1 MYCDLPIHGFQKFH
15 QGCKEDFMAAIE
27 VLEAPGRIG
36 RDEAA
41 RTRLV
46 LVAASLGTVFEWY
59 DFFLYGSLAVFF
71 GALFFPP
78 GNETAAFLASLATF
92 GAGFAV
98 RPFGALVFGGLGD
111 RIGRKRCFMITMV
124 MMGLSTL
131 LVGLLPTYA
140 QVGVWAPVLLVL
152 LRLTQGLAVGGE
164 YGSAATYVAE
174 HALPTHRGY
183 YTSWLQT
190 TSTIGLLLSL
200 LVILAC
206 RLTLGDDAFKA
217 WGWRIPFLTSIL
229 LLAVSVYIRLKLE
242 ESPVFQKMKLD
253 GSTSKSPIRESFG
266 SWSNLKGVLVLLF
279 GITSGMT
286 VIWYGA
292 QFYALF
298 FMQNTLQVDYKTS
311 YVIIAIGLALGTP
324 LIVLAGALS
333 DRVGRRPVM
342 IAGMLLGAAT
352 FFPSFHALANFAN
365 PGLAEFSARN
375 PIQISADNCTFSL
388 FAPPASACDK
398 ARKFFSRNGLSYTS
412 IPAAS
417 GDSVVTRIGGTTL
430 IGFDESAYKK
440 ALKAAGFKG
449 TAENVNIVGSIAV
462 MVWLLALVGMVYGPM
477 AAFMVE
483 MFPAKIRT
491 TSLSLPY
498 HLGVGIL
505 GGFLPFVASA
515 LVIYAGNIYAGLWYP
530 VGLAL
535 ATAVVA
541 LIVLPET
548 KDRAID

>member
-1 MYCDLPIHGFQKFH
+1 MM
-15 QGCKEDFMAAIE
+15 EDFMAALEAIE
-27 VLEAPGRIG
+27 VSRGIG
-36 RDEAA
+36 TDEAA

-131 LVGLLPTYA
+131 LVGLLPTYS
-140 QVGVWAPVLLVL
+140 QVGVWAPVLLVF

-164 YGSAATYVAE
+164 YGRAAPDVGE

-206 RLTLGDDAFKA
+206 RHTLGDEAFKA

-253 GSTSKSPIRESFG
+253 GCTSKSPIRESFG
-266 SWSNLKGVLVLLF
+266 SWANLKGVLITLF

-298 FMQNTLQVDYKTS
+298 FMQSTLQVDYKTS
-311 YVIIAIGLALGTP
+311 YTIFAIGLSFGTP
-324 LIVLAGALS
+324 LIVLFGALS
-333 DRVGRRPVM
+333 DRIGRRPVM
-342 IAGMLLGAAT
+342 IAGLLLGALT
-352 FFPSFHALANFAN
+352 LIPSFHALANFAN
-365 PGLAEFSARN
+365 PDLSTFSERN
-375 PIQISADNCTFSL
+375 PIVISANDCTFSL
-388 FAPPASACDK
+388 FAAPVSACDK
-398 ARKFFSRNGLSYTS
+398 ARKFFSRSGLSYTS
-412 IPAAS
+412 MPGPS
-417 GDSVVTRIGGTTL
+417 GGGMVSSIGDTRLT
-430 IGFDESAYKK
+430 GFDKATYKK
-440 ALKAAGFKG
+440 ALETAGYKG
-449 TAENVNIVGSIAV
+449 IADHVNVVGAIAGV
-462 MVWLLALVGMVYGPM
+462 VWMMALVGMV
-477 AAFMVE
+477 
-483 MFPAKIRT
+483 
-491 TSLSLPY
+491 
-498 HLGVGIL
+498 
-505 GGFLPFVASA
+505 
-515 LVIYAGNIYAGLWYP
+515 
-530 VGLAL
+530 
-535 ATAVVA
+535 
-541 LIVLPET
+541 
-548 KDRAID
+548 

>member
-1 MYCDLPIHGFQKFH
+1 
-15 QGCKEDFMAAIE
+15 MAALEAIE
-27 VLEAPGRIG
+27 VSRRIG
-36 RDEAA
+36 MDEAA

-78 GNETAAFLASLATF
+78 GNETAGFLASLATF

-131 LVGLLPTYA
+131 AVGLLPTYA

-174 HALPTHRGY
+174 HSGPAHRGY

-206 RLTLGDDAFKA
+206 RLTLGDEAFKV
-217 WGWRIPFLTSIL
+217 WGWRIPFLTSIA
-229 LLAVSVYIRLKLE
+229 LLAVSIYIRLKLE
-242 ESPVFQKMKLD
+242 ESPVFRKMKLEKR
-253 GSTSKSPIRESFG
+253 TSKSPIRESFG
-266 SWSNLKGVLVLLF
+266 SWGNLKVVFVLLF

-311 YVIIAIGLALGTP
+311 YAIFAVGLTLGTP
-324 LIVLAGALS
+324 LIVLCGALS
-333 DRVGRRPVM
+333 DRIGRRPVM
-342 IAGMLLGAAT
+342 IAGLFLGALT
-352 FFPSFHALANFAN
+352 FIPSFHALADFAN
-365 PGLAEFSARN
+365 PGLAAFAERN
-375 PIQISADNCTFSL
+375 PIEVSADNCTFSL
-388 FAPPASACDK
+388 FAAPVSACDK
-398 ARKFFSRNGLSYTS
+398 ARKFFSRNGLSYSS
-412 IPAAS
+412 IPAAA
-417 GDSVVTRIGGTTL
+417 GGGVVTRIGATTL
-430 IGFDESAYKK
+430 TGFDEPAYKR
-440 ALKAAGFKG
+440 ALEGSGFNG
-449 TAENVNIVGSIAV
+449 TAANVNVAGSIAV
-462 MVWLLALVGMVYGPM
+462 VVWLMALVGMVYGPM

-483 MFPAKIRT
+483 LFPAKIRT

-530 VGLAL
+530 VGIAL
-535 ATAVVA
+535 ATALVA
-541 LIVLPET
+541 LMVLPET
-548 KDRAID
+548 KDRVID

>member
-1 MYCDLPIHGFQKFH
+1 
-15 QGCKEDFMAAIE
+15 MAAIE
-27 VLEAPGRIG
+27 AHEAPRIG
-36 RDEAA
+36 TDEAA

-59 DFFLYGSLAVFF
+59 DFFLYGTLAVFF

-124 MMGLSTL
+124 MMGLSTVF
-131 LVGLLPTYA
+131 VGLLPTYA
-140 QVGVWAPVLLVL
+140 QVGVWAPVLLVF

-174 HALPTHRGY
+174 HAAPGRRGY

-200 LVILAC
+200 LIILIC
-206 RLTLGDDAFKA
+206 RVSLGDEAFKT
-217 WGWRIPFLTSIL
+217 WGWRIPFLTSIF
-229 LLAVSVYIRLKLE
+229 LLAVSIYIRLKLE
-242 ESPVFQKMKLD
+242 ESPVFQKMKSA
-253 GSTSKSPIRESFG
+253 GRISKSPIREAFG
-266 SWSNLKGVLVLLF
+266 SWGNIKSVLVLLF

-292 QFYALF
+292 QFYSLF
-298 FMQNTLQVDYKTS
+298 FMQNTLHVDYKTS
-311 YVIIAIGLALGTP
+311 YAIIAIGLALGTP
-324 LIVLAGALS
+324 LIVLCGALS
-333 DRVGRRPVM
+333 DRMGRRPVM
-342 IAGMLLGAAT
+342 IAGMLLGALT
-352 FFPSFHALANFAN
+352 FIPSFHALASFAN
-365 PGLAEFSARN
+365 PGLAAFAARN
-375 PIQISADNCTFSL
+375 PIRISAADCTFSL
-388 FAPPASACDK
+388 FAAPTSACDK
-398 ARKFFSRNGLSYTS
+398 ARKFFSRNGLSFTS
-412 IPAAS
+412 IPAAKS
-417 GDSVVTRIGGTTL
+417 GEVVTRIGATTL
-430 IGFDESAYKK
+430 TGFDESVYQK
-440 ALKAAGFKG
+440 ALDAAGFKG
-449 TAENVNIVGSIAV
+449 TAGSVNVVGSVGV
-462 MVWLLALVGMVYGPM
+462 MVWLLALVGMVYGPL

-498 HLGVGIL
+498 HLGVGVL
-505 GGFLPFVASA
+505 GGFLPLVASA

-530 VGLAL
+530 VGFAL
-535 ATAVVA
+535 ASALIA

-548 KDRAID
+548 KDRTID

>member
-1 MYCDLPIHGFQKFH
+1 
-15 QGCKEDFMAAIE
+15 MAVAEAIE
-27 VLEAPGRIG
+27 PPGRV
-36 RDEAA
+36 DTELAA
-41 RTRLV
+41 GSTLV
-46 LVAASLGTVFEWY
+46 VVAASLGTVFEWY
-59 DFFLYGSLAVFF
+59 DFFLYGSLAIVF
-71 GALFFPP
+71 GSLFFPP

-174 HALPTHRGY
+174 HSLPAHRGY

-206 RLTLGDDAFKA
+206 RVTLGDEAFKA
-217 WGWRIPFLTSIL
+217 WGWRIPFLTSTL
-229 LLAVSVYIRLKLE
+229 LLAISVYIRLKLE
-242 ESPVFQKMKLD
+242 ESPVFRKMKSD
-253 GSTSKSPIRESFG
+253 GATSKSPIRETFG
-266 SWSNLKGVLVLLF
+266 SWSNIKGVLVLLF
-279 GITSGMT
+279 GVTSGMT

-298 FMQNTLQVDYKTS
+298 FIQNTLHVDYRTS
-311 YVIIAIGLALGTP
+311 YAIIAIGLALGTP
-324 LIVLAGALS
+324 LVVLAGALS

-342 IAGMLLGAAT
+342 IAGMLLGALT
-352 FFPSFHALANFAN
+352 FIPSFHALANFAN
-365 PGLAEFSARN
+365 PGLTAFAERN

-388 FAPPASACDK
+388 FAAPASACDK

-412 IPAAS
+412 IPAAA
-417 GDSVVTRIGGTTL
+417 GGGVVTRIGGTTL
-430 IGFDESAYKK
+430 TGFDESTYKE
-440 ALKAAGFKG
+440 ALEAAGFKA
-449 TAENVNIVGSIAV
+449 TAGNVNVAGSIAV
-462 MVWLLALVGMVYGPM
+462 VVWLLALVGMVYGPM

-483 MFPAKIRT
+483 MFPARIRT

-530 VGLAL
+530 VGIAL
-535 ATAVVA
+535 ATALVA

-548 KDRAID
+548 RNRTID

>member
-1 MYCDLPIHGFQKFH
+1 
-15 QGCKEDFMAAIE
+15 MAAIE
-27 VLEAPGRIG
+27 ALEASGSILT
-36 RDEAA
+36 DEAA

-46 LVAASLGTVFEWY
+46 LVASSLGTVFEWY

-98 RPFGALVFGGLGD
+98 RPFGALVFGGLAD

-131 LVGLLPTYA
+131 FVGMLPTYA
-140 QVGVWAPVLLVL
+140 QVGVWAPVLLVF

-174 HALPTHRGY
+174 HARPAHRGY

-200 LVILAC
+200 LVILVC
-206 RLTLGDDAFKA
+206 RSALGDEAFKS

-242 ESPVFQKMKLD
+242 ESPVFQKMQLN
-253 GSTSKSPIRESFG
+253 GCTSKSPIRESFG
-266 SWSNLKGVLVLLF
+266 SWGNLKGVLVLLF

-311 YVIIAIGLALGTP
+311 YAIFAVGLALGTP
-324 LIVLAGALS
+324 LIVLCGALS
-333 DRVGRRPVM
+333 DRIGRRPVM
-342 IAGMLLGAAT
+342 IAGLLLGALT
-352 FFPSFHALANFAN
+352 FIPSFHALANFAN
-365 PGLAEFSARN
+365 PGLSAFSERN
-375 PIQISADNCTFSL
+375 PIEISADNCTFSL
-388 FAPPASACDK
+388 FAAPVSACDR

-412 IPAAS
+412 IPAAA
-417 GDSVVTRIGGTTL
+417 GGGAVTRIGATVLT
-430 IGFDESAYKK
+430 GFDESAYKK
-440 ALKAAGFKG
+440 ALERSGFKG
-449 TAENVNIVGSIAV
+449 AAGNVNVAGSIAV
-462 MVWLLALVGMVYGPM
+462 
-477 AAFMVE
+477 
-483 MFPAKIRT
+483 
-491 TSLSLPY
+491 
-498 HLGVGIL
+498 
-505 GGFLPFVASA
+505 
-515 LVIYAGNIYAGLWYP
+515 
-530 VGLAL
+530 
-535 ATAVVA
+535 VV
-541 LIVLPET
+541 
-548 KDRAID
+548 

>member
-1 MYCDLPIHGFQKFH
+1 
-15 QGCKEDFMAAIE
+15 MAA
-27 VLEAPGRIG
+27 VEALDAPRRIG

-59 DFFLYGSLAVFF
+59 DFFLYASLAVFF
-71 GALFFPP
+71 SSLFFPP
-78 GNETAAFLASLATF
+78 GNETGAFLASLATF

-98 RPFGALVFGGLGD
+98 RPFGALIFGGLGD
-111 RIGRKRCFMITMV
+111 RVGRKRCFMITMV

-131 LVGLLPTYA
+131 LIGLLPTYA
-140 QVGVWAPVLLVL
+140 RVGVWAPVLLVS
-152 LRLTQGLAVGGE
+152 LRLIQGLAVGGE
-164 YGSAATYVAE
+164 YGSAAAYVAE

-190 TSTIGLLLSL
+190 TSSIGLLLSL

-206 RLTLGDDAFKA
+206 RLTLGDEAFKA
-217 WGWRIPFLTSIL
+217 WGWRIPFLTSIF
-229 LLAVSVYIRLKLE
+229 LLAISVYIRLKLD

-253 GSTSKSPIRESFG
+253 GCTSKTPIRETFG
-266 SWSNLKGVLVLLF
+266 SWGNIKGVLVLLF
-279 GITSGMT
+279 GITTGMT

-311 YVIIAIGLALGTP
+311 YAIVAIALALGTP
-324 LIVLAGALS
+324 LIVLAGAFS
-333 DRVGRRPVM
+333 DRIGRRPVM
-342 IAGMLLGAAT
+342 IAGMLLGALT

-365 PGLAEFSARN
+365 PGLADFSARN

-388 FAPPASACDK
+388 FAAPASACDR

-412 IPAAS
+412 IPAAA
-417 GDSVVTRIGGTTL
+417 GGGVVTRIGETTL
-430 IGFDESAYKK
+430 TGFDESAYKK
-440 ALKAAGFKG
+440 ALDAAGFKG
-449 TAENVNIVGSIAV
+449 TAGKVNFIGSIAV
-462 MVWLLALVGMVYGPM
+462 LVWLLALVGMVYGPM

-530 VGLAL
+530 VGISL

-541 LIVLPET
+541 LFVLPET

>member
-1 MYCDLPIHGFQKFH
+1 
-15 QGCKEDFMAAIE
+15 MAAIE
-27 VLEAPGRIG
+27 ALEATGRIG
-36 RDEAA
+36 TDETA

-131 LVGLLPTYA
+131 FVGLLPTYA

-174 HALPTHRGY
+174 HARPAHRGY

-206 RLTLGDDAFKA
+206 RLTLGDEAFKA

-229 LLAVSVYIRLKLE
+229 LLAVSVYIRLKLD
-242 ESPVFQKMKLD
+242 ESPVFQRMKLE
-253 GSTSKSPIRESFG
+253 GCTSKSPIRETFG
-266 SWSNLKGVLVLLF
+266 SWGNIKGVLVLLF

-311 YVIIAIGLALGTP
+311 YAIIAIGLALGTP
-324 LIVLAGALS
+324 LIVLCGALS
-333 DRVGRRPVM
+333 DRIGRRPVM
-342 IAGMLLGAAT
+342 IAGMLLGALT
-352 FFPSFHALANFAN
+352 FFPSFHALAHFAN
-365 PGLAEFSARN
+365 PGLADFSARN
-375 PIQISADNCTFSL
+375 PIQISADKCTFSL
-388 FAPPASACDK
+388 FAAPASACDK
-398 ARKFFSRNGLSYTS
+398 ARKFFSRNGLSYS
-412 IPAAS
+412 SVPAAA
-417 GDSVVTRIGGTTL
+417 GGGLVTRIGGTTL

-440 ALKAAGFKG
+440 ALEAAGFKG
-449 TAENVNIVGSIAV
+449 AAWNVNMVGSVAV

-483 MFPAKIRT
+483 MFPARIRT

-505 GGFLPFVASA
+505 GGFLPLVASA

-535 ATAVVA
+535 GTAVVA
-541 LIVLPET
+541 LFVLPET
-548 KDRAID
+548 KGRAID

>member
-1 MYCDLPIHGFQKFH
+1 
-15 QGCKEDFMAAIE
+15 MAAIE
-27 VLEAPGRIG
+27 AIDASLRIPAV
-36 RDEAA
+36 DLH

-46 LVAASLGTVFEWY
+46 IVAASFGTVFEWY

-71 GALFFPP
+71 GTLFFPP
-78 GNETAAFLASLATF
+78 GNEAAAFLASLATF

-98 RPFGALVFGGLGD
+98 RPFGALMFGGLGD
-111 RIGRKRCFMITMV
+111 RIGRKRCFMITMT

-140 QVGVWAPVLLVL
+140 QVGVWAPGLLVL

-164 YGSAATYVAE
+164 YGSAAAYVGEYAPQ
-174 HALPTHRGY
+174 ARRGY

-190 TSTIGLLLSL
+190 TCTIGLLLCL

-206 RLTLGDDAFKA
+206 RSTLGDPEFKA
-217 WGWRIPFLTSIL
+217 WGWRIPFLTSAL
-229 LLAVSVYIRLKLE
+229 LLAVAVYIRLKLE
-242 ESPVFQKMKLD
+242 ESPVFRKMKSD
-253 GSTSKSPIRESFG
+253 GCSSNSPIRETFG
-266 SWSNLKGVLVLLF
+266 SWSSIKGVLVLLF

-298 FMQNTLQVDYKTS
+298 FMQNILQVDYKTS
-311 YVIIAIGLALGTP
+311 YAIIAIGLTLGTP
-324 LIVLAGALS
+324 LIILCGALS
-333 DRVGRRPVM
+333 DRIGRRPVM
-342 IAGMLLGAAT
+342 IAGLVLGAFT
-352 FFPSFHALANFAN
+352 FIPSFHALAHFAN
-365 PGLAEFSARN
+365 PGLADFAASN
-375 PIQISADNCTFSL
+375 PIELSAEHCTFSL
-388 FAPPASACDK
+388 FAAPASACDK
-398 ARKFFSRNGLSYTS
+398 ARNFFSRNGLSYTS
-412 IPAAS
+412 VPAAA
-417 GDSVVTRIGGTTL
+417 GGYLVTRIGTTTL
-430 IGFDESAYKK
+430 TGFDEGEYKR
-440 ALKAAGFKG
+440 ALQRLGFKA
-449 TAENVNIVGSIAV
+449 TAADVNLAGSVAV

-498 HLGVGIL
+498 QLGVGVL

-530 VGLAL
+530 VGVAL
-535 ATAVVA
+535 ATALVA